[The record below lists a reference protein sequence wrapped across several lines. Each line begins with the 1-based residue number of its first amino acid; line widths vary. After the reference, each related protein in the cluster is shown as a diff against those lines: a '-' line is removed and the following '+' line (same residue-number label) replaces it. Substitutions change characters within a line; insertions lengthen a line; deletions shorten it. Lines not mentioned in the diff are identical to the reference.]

1 MSCSV
6 LTEDV
11 LKTLSTQFLNP
22 ASQTCICFSL
32 FCVFFLYTVFL
43 LSFCLSQVQTV
54 CVIENMHEKHV
65 ETHRLTSFSRIRQT
79 FSHTNILP
87 MHTYTNSRFLHNVR
101 ADGDSMPVYSWLGRT
116 QDQVFMLPFWSCVV
130 CIWRCSFSSAWDGA
144 VWNIQQGAQCNYLN
158 SRTQLLH
165 KWAIECRGWTQQAS
179 PQRNNGSV
187 SMCVQEVELEERVT
201 GHIIKASEYA
211 VYFGCDGRCGSEWT
225 ADDCNC
231 NKIIKY
237 KPSPIFR
244 FIYKAPNHSNIW
256 LRALQQTLQH

>member
-1 MSCSV
+1 MSCSA

-32 FCVFFLYTVFL
+32 FCVFFLYRAFL

-79 FSHTNILP
+79 FSHTNILL

-130 CIWRCSFSSAWDGA
+130 CIWRCSFSSAGSSLHETEL
-144 VWNIQQGAQCNYLN
+144 CETF
-158 SRTQLLH
+158 SREH
-165 KWAIECRGWTQQAS
+165 
-179 PQRNNGSV
+179 N
-187 SMCVQEVELEERVT
+187 VT
-201 GHIIKASEYA
+201 T
-211 VYFGCDGRCGSEWT
+211 WT
-225 ADDCNC
+225 AE
-231 NKIIKY
+231 
-237 KPSPIFR
+237 PSC
-244 FIYKAPNHSNIW
+244 FINELLNAEDELNRQAHRETMAAYRCVCRK
-256 LRALQQTLQH
+256 

>member
-1 MSCSV
+1 MWKPTDSHPSAELDRHF
-6 LTEDV
+6 LT
-11 LKTLSTQFLNP
+11 Q
-22 ASQTCICFSL
+22 
-32 FCVFFLYTVFL
+32 
-43 LSFCLSQVQTV
+43 
-54 CVIENMHEKHV
+54 
-65 ETHRLTSFSRIRQT
+65 TSFPCTHTQTADSFTMWERMVIRCLYIPDWVGLRIRSSCFRSEAVLFVFGGAASPLHET
-79 FSHTNILP
+79 ELP
-87 MHTYTNSRFLHNVR
+87 
-101 ADGDSMPVYSWLGRT
+101 
-116 QDQVFMLPFWSCVV
+116 
-130 CIWRCSFSSAWDGA
+130 AWDGA

>member
-1 MSCSV
+1 MFCTDRRCFKNFNNGYFIYWSPWGNY
-6 LTEDV
+6 
-11 LKTLSTQFLNP
+11 LSTQFLNP

-144 VWNIQQGAQCNYLN
+144 PCMRRSCVKHSA
-158 SRTQLLH
+158 
-165 KWAIECRGWTQQAS
+165 
-179 PQRNNGSV
+179 GST
-187 SMCVQEVELEERVT
+187 M
-201 GHIIKASEYA
+201 
-211 VYFGCDGRCGSEWT
+211 
-225 ADDCNC
+225 
-231 NKIIKY
+231 
-237 KPSPIFR
+237 
-244 FIYKAPNHSNIW
+244 
-256 LRALQQTLQH
+256 